1 MIYVDMCSEFSRET
15 VPNIL
20 KNMPV
25 VDMLYYCLYVVHKRA
40 EEKKQLDAYKLKNN
54 IK

>member
-20 KNMPV
+20 KYMPV

-40 EEKKQLDAYKLKNN
+40 EEKKQLYASKRKNN